1 MTVPS
6 DQPDPPDR
14 FAVDDDGSR
23 RGPGR
28 PRKWVDNAGR
38 MRAYR
43 RRQRL
48 DAAKLRN
55 GDGRREL
62 VDQLTAVT
70 AERDQLTVELAV
82 LRRRVEDLETQLR
95 ARQPPRSLT
104 PQPPPRSTSQ
114 PVTQPGGVD
123 GPRLSRAQRRQ
134 LERDQRRRR

>member
-1 MTVPS
+1 
-6 DQPDPPDR
+6 
-14 FAVDDDGSR
+14 
-23 RGPGR
+23 
-28 PRKWVDNAGR
+28 
-38 MRAYR
+38 MRAYC

-48 DAAKLRN
+48 DAAKAAT

-70 AERDQLTVELAV
+70 VERDQLAVEVVV
-82 LRRRVEDLETQLR
+82 LRRRVDELETQLR
-95 ARQPPRSLT
+95 ARQSPRSST
-104 PQPPPRSTSQ
+104 PPPPSRSTSQ